1 MKKIVTVLLLVVT
14 FVCTLAGCGGKDYS
28 FTQEA
33 WDENDLSFVNDLSD
47 PNEAN
52 RFIGFF
58 AKNYEGYR
66 AILVPASESIP
77 YDHIGVGIRT
87 TQAAIGYDY
96 VILEDKATAKAC
108 YEIMIETGE
117 NFNGEVVSMSYGDKA
132 VKICYQFADESK
144 NYEEHVILDGKCV
157 LRIWPVDAD
166 PEATPITEALMEYL
180 Y

>member
-1 MKKIVTVLLLVVT
+1 MKKFIAVLFMIVTCACAT
-14 FVCTLAGCGGKDYS
+14 TGCGGKDYS
-28 FTQEA
+28 FTQAE
-33 WDENDLSFVNDLSD
+33 WDKNDLSFVETTAD

-58 AKNYEGYR
+58 AANYEGYR
-66 AILVPASESIP
+66 AILVPATDSIP
-77 YDHIGVGIRT
+77 HDYIGVGIRT
-87 TQAAIGYDY
+87 NAGAIGYDY

-108 YEIMIETGE
+108 YESMIETGD
-117 NFNGEVVSMSYGDKA
+117 NFNGEVVTMSYGDKA

-157 LRIWPVDAD
+157 LRIFPVKAD

>member
-1 MKKIVTVLLLVVT
+1 MKKIMVTLIMVMT
-14 FVCTLAGCGGKDYS
+14 ITCCISGCGMKDYS

-66 AILVPASESIP
+66 AILVQPTESIP
-77 YDHIGVGIRT
+77 YEYIGVGIRT
-87 TQAAIGYDY
+87 TQGAVGYDY
-96 VILEDKATAKAC
+96 IILDNKAAARECYDLLTTTDDK
-108 YEIMIETGE
+108 
-117 NFNGEVVSMSYGDKA
+117 FDVEVVEMDYGDKA
-132 VKICYQFADESK
+132 VKVCYKFGDESK
-144 NYEEHVILDGKCV
+144 NYEIHFILEGKCV
-157 LRIWPVDAD
+157 LRVFPVKGD
-166 PEATPITEALMEYL
+166 PEEEPITAALMEYM

>member
-1 MKKIVTVLLLVVT
+1 MKKLVSVLLLVITIACT
-14 FVCTLAGCGGKDYS
+14 FAGCGKKDYS
-28 FTQEA
+28 FTQAE

-58 AKNYEGYR
+58 AANHEGYR
-66 AILVPASESIP
+66 AILVPATETIP
-77 YDHIGVGIRT
+77 HDYIGVGIRT
-87 TQAAIGYDY
+87 NAGAIGYDY
-96 VILEDKATAKAC
+96 VILENKATAKAC
-108 YEIMIETGE
+108 YESMIETGD

-157 LRIWPVDAD
+157 LRIRPVTSD

>member
-1 MKKIVTVLLLVVT
+1 MKLRVKTLILIAIMTLT
-14 FVCTLAGCGGKDYS
+14 FVGCSTKDYS

-33 WDENDLSFVNDLSD
+33 WDKNDLSFVNDLSD

-66 AILVPASESIP
+66 AILVPPTEKIP
-77 YDHIGVGIRT
+77 YEYIGVGIRT
-87 TQAAIGYDY
+87 SEGAIGYDY
-96 VILEDKATAKAC
+96 VILDDKATAKEC
-108 YEIMIETGE
+108 FNTLTTTRE
-117 NFNGEVVSMSYGDKA
+117 NFDGEVVKMNYGDKA
-132 VKICYQFADESK
+132 VKICYIFTDESE

-157 LRIWPVDAD
+157 LRIWPVMTNT
-166 PEATPITEALMEYL
+166 EAESITEALMEYM

>member
-1 MKKIVTVLLLVVT
+1 MKKIVTVLLLMIT
-14 FVCTLAGCGGKDYS
+14 FVCTFTGCGGKDYS
-28 FTQEA
+28 FVQAE
-33 WDENDLSFVNDLSD
+33 WDKNDLSFVETTAD

-58 AKNYEGYR
+58 AANHEGYR
-66 AILVPASESIP
+66 ALFVPATETIP
-77 YDHIGVGIRT
+77 HDYIGVGIRT
-87 TQAAIGYDY
+87 DAGAIGYDY
-96 VILEDKATAKAC
+96 VILEDKATAKSC
-108 YEIMIETGE
+108 YETMIQTDD

-157 LRIWPVDAD
+157 LRIWPVTSD